1 MSRNNTNPSDVAST
15 RWTQGE
21 YFCLLIPRLGLLIHS
36 GSGQS
41 RSSDKRAALRRQ
53 LEDLREDVRRMT
65 VEDSRNLKSTQDLIE
80 GTTGSVRS
88 VLGMVE
94 EVKGQM
100 GGLKEDARDMMKTV
114 GK

>member
-1 MSRNNTNPSDVAST
+1 
-15 RWTQGE
+15 
-21 YFCLLIPRLGLLIHS
+21 
-36 GSGQS
+36 
-41 RSSDKRAALRRQ
+41 
-53 LEDLREDVRRMT
+53 MT